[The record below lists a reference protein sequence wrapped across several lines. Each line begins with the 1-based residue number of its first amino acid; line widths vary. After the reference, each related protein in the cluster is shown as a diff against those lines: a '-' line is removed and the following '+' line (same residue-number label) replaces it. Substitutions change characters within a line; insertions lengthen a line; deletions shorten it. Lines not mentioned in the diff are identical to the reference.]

1 MNNHPHRAIVAT
13 RVYAPEGT
21 AAAYRLEQ
29 LTAALSSRGYSV
41 TVFTTKSPGGP
52 PSTDRVRRWP
62 VLRDKSGSVRGYL
75 QYASFDIPLFFR
87 LLFAPRAELVV
98 VEPPPT
104 TGLVARAALAIRRI
118 PYFYYSADVT
128 SAAVKTIQAPSM
140 VIKAVTAMERFVLNG
155 ARGVLAVSEGVHSE
169 LRELMTD
176 DSKVT
181 VVGTGVDTSIYRP
194 DGPQSDVQTPYFV
207 YAGTM
212 SEFQGS
218 EVFVEAFVRIARK
231 HPTVRLMMF
240 GGGVDVEKLKKLAI
254 PVSDRVDFLGFV
266 DSEVVASHLRGAQA
280 GLASVRP
287 GLGYDFAI
295 PTKALV
301 SVACGTP
308 LIFAGVGP
316 VRDITKAHSLGWAVD
331 WEVSQVAQAMLEAAS
346 VTKPTLPEETV
357 NWMAE
362 HYSLQAAASR
372 ACAAITH
379 SIDSSTLKYGRQ

>member
-1 MNNHPHRAIVAT
+1 MTSLQPRAIIAS

-29 LTAALSSRGYSV
+29 LTAALESRGYSV
-41 TVFTTKSPGGP
+41 TVLTTKAPGGP
-52 PSTDRVRRWP
+52 RSSAQVRRWP

-87 LLFAPRAELVV
+87 LLFAPRASFVV

-104 TGLVARAALAIRRI
+104 TGLVARVALAIRRI

-128 SAAVKTIQAPSM
+128 SAAVKTVRAPAPVIQ
-140 VIKAVTAMERFVLNG
+140 AVTAMERYALNG
-155 ARGVLAVSEGVHSE
+155 ARGILAVSEGVLHE
-169 LRELMTD
+169 LQTLVAE
-176 DSKVT
+176 DSKIT
-181 VVGTGVDTSIYRP
+181 VVGTGVDTSIYHP
-194 DGPQSDVQTPYFV
+194 DGPRAPAEAPYFV

-218 EVFVEAFVRIARK
+218 DVFVEAFVRVARQ
-231 HPTVRLMMF
+231 HPTIRLKMF
-240 GGGVDVEKLKKLAI
+240 GGGVDIEKLKKIAK
-254 PVSDRVDFLGFV
+254 PASGRVEFHGFV
-266 DSEVVASHLRGAQA
+266 NSEVVAAHLRGAQA

-316 VRDITKAHSLGWAVD
+316 IREITATQSLGWAVD
-331 WEVSQVAQAMLEAAS
+331 WEVDSVAKAMVEAANAS
-346 VTKPTLPEETV
+346 EPTLSEHTV
-357 NWMAE
+357 MWLAE
-362 HYSLQAAASR
+362 NYSLQAAAIR
-372 ACAAITH
+372 ACDAIMRGMNN
-379 SIDSSTLKYGRQ
+379 STLK

>member
-1 MNNHPHRAIVAT
+1 MTSTHKRAIMAS

-29 LTAALSSRGYSV
+29 LAKGLEARGYFVSIL
-41 TVFTTKSPGGP
+41 TTSAPGGP
-52 PSTDRVRRWP
+52 RSDDRVRRWP
-62 VLRDKSGSVRGYL
+62 VLRDSSGSVRGYL
-75 QYASFDIPLFFR
+75 QYASFDVPLFFR
-87 LLFAPRAELVV
+87 LLFAPRADFVV

-104 TGLVARAALAIRRI
+104 TGLVSRIALAIRSI

-128 SAAVKTIQAPSM
+128 SAAVKTIGAPKL
-140 VIKAVTAMERFVLNG
+140 VVKLVTAMEKYVLTG
-155 ARGVLAVSEGVHSE
+155 ARGVLAVSEGVREE
-169 LRELMTD
+169 LRELMLD

-194 DGPQSDVQTPYFV
+194 DGPSAVSDAPYFV

-218 EVFVEAFVRIARK
+218 EVFVEAFVRVAQQ
-231 HPTVRLMMF
+231 HPTIRLEMF
-240 GGGVDVEKLKKLAI
+240 GGGVDIKMLKKIAEPI
-254 PVSDRVDFLGFV
+254 SERVTFHGFV
-266 DSEVVASHLRGAQA
+266 ESEVVAAHLRGAQA

-308 LIFAGVGP
+308 LVFAGVGP
-316 VRDITKAHSLGWAVD
+316 IREIATEHAFGWAVD
-331 WEVSQVAQAMLEAAS
+331 WDVDAVAAAMLEAAHNS
-346 VTKPTLPEETV
+346 ATDLAKPKVEWLTA
-357 NWMAE
+357 N
-362 HYSLQAAASR
+362 YSLQAAAAR
-372 ACAAITH
+372 GCDAIELSLSDT
-379 SIDSSTLKYGRQ
+379 TLK

>member
-1 MNNHPHRAIVAT
+1 MNTHQNRAIVAT

-29 LTAALSSRGYSV
+29 LTAALESRGYSV
-41 TVFTTKSPGGP
+41 TIYTTKAPGGP
-52 PSTDRVRRWP
+52 RSTDQVRRWP

-87 LLFAPRAELVV
+87 LLFAPRAEFVV

-128 SAAVKTIQAPSM
+128 SAAVKTIQAPAL
-140 VIKAVTAMERFVLNG
+140 VIKAVTAIERFVLNG
-155 ARGVLAVSEGVHSE
+155 ARGVLAVSEGVHNE
-169 LRELMTD
+169 LRKLMVD

-194 DGPQSDVQTPYFV
+194 DGPRSSSQAPYFV

-218 EVFVEAFVRIARK
+218 EVFVEAFVRVARQ
-231 HPTVRLMMF
+231 HLTVRLMMF
-240 GGGVDVEKLKKLAI
+240 GGGVDVQKLKKLAD
-254 PVSDRVDFLGFV
+254 PVSDRVEFLGFV

-316 VRDITKAHSLGWAVD
+316 VRDITTAHALGWAVD
-331 WEVSQVAQAMLEAAS
+331 WDIAAVAEAMLEAAQS
-346 VTKPTLPEETV
+346 SNTDLAESTV
-357 NWMAE
+357 EWLANN
-362 HYSLQAAASR
+362 YSLHAAATR
-372 ACAAITH
+372 GCDAIALSMSGMTPE
-379 SIDSSTLKYGRQ
+379 